1 MEYVKFGSIYWNG
14 KPIQYD
20 HVELFSGKTQSLT
33 VGNTVPGC
41 EIQFVRWGKLLVGE
55 CNACNNLSW
64 DVLDKNGL
72 IFGCFVTI
80 DGQQYFCRSPQGGV
94 FNGALNEW
102 DCFLQALAHDEPEHP
117 WFTANYCSKHGS
129 FWCQETSGNWPRQK
143 VVRAPTDVVKW
154 KHMETD
160 FKSPIVGFLPILEPV
175 EAVIPPEKLVGQRVK
190 VYGKGAS
197 ATGRLVSV
205 DNYDLCLSSG
215 TCSMPSQEWI
225 DKKETNITISRDS
238 VLWVRPV

>member
-1 MEYVKFGSIYWNG
+1 MIWNMSNLAVYIGTGNQFSTIMWNFSLEKLRASLWGILFPGVKS
-14 KPIQYD
+14 
-20 HVELFSGKTQSLT
+20 SLCA
-33 VGNTVPGC
+33 GANYS
-41 EIQFVRWGKLLVGE
+41 LA
-55 CNACNNLSW
+55 NATLAIILA
-64 DVLDKNGL
+64 VLDKNGL

-154 KHMETD
+154 KHMDTD